1 MIKLSLNMDITISV
15 SPDYLQR
22 MGLQFD
28 KDKGLFYTLDKNT
41 LFIDRETDIHMD
53 SNGTPTLLAQSAIN
67 QCFRNNSRVL
77 DSLTI
82 TDIQKE

>member
-22 MGLQFD
+22 VGLNLDD
-28 KDKGLFYTLDKNT
+28 KPGDMTLDSDGNP
-41 LFIDRETDIHMD
+41 
-53 SNGTPTLLAQSAIN
+53 TPIAQSAIN

-82 TDIQKE
+82 TDIQVES